1 MNYEERDGKR
11 QHVARK
17 KTAEVRRFSDERLE
31 QFEREKSRR
40 EGDDFADDRRS
51 ERRPSGERRSFGRR
65 DDDRGEHRSFG
76 RRDDDRGEHRSF
88 GRRDDDRGERR
99 GFGRRDDDRGERRGF

>member
-1 MNYEERDGKR
+1 MNYEEKGGKR

-31 QFEREKSRR
+31 QFEREKARR
-40 EGDDFADDRRS
+40 EGDDFSD
-51 ERRPSGERRSFGRR
+51 ERRSDKRFS
-65 DDDRGEHRSFG
+65 E
-76 RRDDDRGEHRSF
+76 EKRSF

-99 GFGRRDDDRGERRGF
+99 GFGR